1 MFKAIQILK
10 LWFIINFMKKRNIQ
24 IDISYIMLI
33 EYFFL
38 GGGGAEHKVRAWME
52 RQFFGVFFLRRIVL
66 LSCIFPF
73 SESKN

>member
-33 EYFFL
+33 EYFFF

-52 RQFFGVFFLRRIVL
+52 RQFFGGFFYGGLFYYRVFSLFQNLKI
-66 LSCIFPF
+66 
-73 SESKN
+73 